1 MIKKVF
7 NISNLLYAIILLIAS
22 IYLVYSEGWS
32 SYFNYAS
39 ILLALF
45 LPIFIFILVYKI
57 IRQVV
62 VKENIAQTDIYMLI
76 TLVIAAL
83 VAYFIGLEKAQRVV
97 LIVINVIVC
106 FFIFLIM
113 LYISSKKKTE
123 AIDQV

>member
-7 NISNLLYAIILLIAS
+7 NKSNLLYAVIFLIAS

-32 SYFNYAS
+32 SYLNYAS

-57 IRQVV
+57 MRQFI
-62 VKENIAQTDIYMLI
+62 VKENIIKSDIYILI
-76 TLVIAAL
+76 TLVIVAL
-83 VAYFIGLEKAQRVV
+83 STYFIGLEKAQRVV
-97 LIVINVIVC
+97 LIVIDGIVC

-113 LYISSKKKTE
+113 LYISSKKKT
-123 AIDQV
+123 